1 MSDSMLKALV
11 LDMDGV
17 IRHLD
22 IEMAEKA
29 SKSIGFHYEELN
41 QVLWDNEPAH
51 ELLCGRMNRDDW
63 WAYVQSLDSRL
74 GSISSNFIFDKVL
87 GKSYIDTEVI
97 EFVRSVSQDLVTGIL
112 SNCNDEGKVKIVNNI
127 GKDHPFDYI
136 LSSSDFGAKK
146 PAPEIYHGML
156 ETIDVGAE
164 DCIFFDDRLANVE
177 SARAVGIQAHL
188 FEGVE
193 QLRKLVRPI

>member
-22 IEMAEKA
+22 VDAAERA
-29 SKSIGFHYEELN
+29 SQSIGFHFDELN
-41 QVLWDNEPAH
+41 EVIWNNEPAH
-51 ELLCGRMNRDDW
+51 ELLCGRTSRDEW
-63 WAYVQSLDSRL
+63 WAHVQSLDSRL
-74 GSISSNFIFDKVL
+74 VSISSNFIFDQVL
-87 GKSYIDTEVI
+87 GNSYIDHEVI
-97 EFVRSVSQDLVTGIL
+97 EFVRSVSQNLVTGIL
-112 SNCNDEGKVKIVNNI
+112 SNCNDEGKVKIADNI

-146 PAPEIYHGML
+146 PAPEVYHGML
-156 ETIDVGAE
+156 ETIDVRAE

-177 SARAVGIQAHL
+177 GARTVGIQAYL
-188 FEGVE
+188 FEGIE
-193 QLRKLVRPI
+193 QLRKLV